1 MDSWANGAKGS
12 EVKRVI
18 DSNFDILDKRTAK
31 MNDDISKLINSD
43 VSKSTPL
50 SIEFIKSEWSF
61 VDGSKTYIIS
71 IPYDDYNRDNPCVE
85 VYIKESSGYS
95 PVWAGYTIGESG
107 IDLQS
112 DMPYEG
118 KVVIR

>member
-1 MDSWANGAKGS
+1 MDSWVNGAKGS

-18 DSNFDILDKRTAK
+18 DNNFDILDKRIIK
-31 MNDDISKLINSD
+31 INDDVSKLINSD

-50 SIEFIKSEWSF
+50 SIEFVASDWGFAENL
-61 VDGSKTYIIS
+61 KTYVIS
-71 IPYDDYNRDNPCVE
+71 IPYEDYERENPCVE
-85 VYIKESSGYS
+85 VYIKRDSGYS
-95 PVWAGYTIGESG
+95 PVWSGYTIGEHG